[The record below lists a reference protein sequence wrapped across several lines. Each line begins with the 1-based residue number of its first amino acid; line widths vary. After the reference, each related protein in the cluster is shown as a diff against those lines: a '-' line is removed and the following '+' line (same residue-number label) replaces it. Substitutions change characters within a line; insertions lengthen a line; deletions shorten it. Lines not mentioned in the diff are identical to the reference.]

1 MDVWLKDIAPS
12 PGLRGGSVT
21 TRPSGRS
28 SRSATG
34 PRLEANPDAVT
45 DLRRRIREGP
55 VTFVY
60 AARDEQHNG
69 ALALKEYLR
78 RHPS

>member
-1 MDVWLKDIAPS
+1 MSGTHLKSCTDSGAAAAAGSTS
-12 PGLRGGSVT
+12 PLIVS
-21 TRPSGRS
+21 
-28 SRSATG
+28 
-34 PRLEANPDAVT
+34 DAVT